1 MDNPQTPASGPKEQ
15 SEVKRTPL
23 DDFVEETNRQIRQE
37 MEQTYSAA
45 VVERFY
51 NPKNLGPIADADGH
65 ARITGPCGDTL
76 EIWLKITSDK
86 VTRAG
91 FITDGC
97 CSSIAC
103 GSMATELAI
112 GKRTEKALSISQ
124 DDILKALG
132 GLPEESVHCAL
143 LASNTLK
150 AAIKNYRK
158 Q

>member
-1 MDNPQTPASGPKEQ
+1 MDNSQIPANGPKEQ
-15 SEVKRTPL
+15 PEVKKTSL
-23 DDFVEETNRQIRQE
+23 DNFVEETNRKIRQE

-51 NPKNLGPIADADGH
+51 DPKNLGPISDADGH

-76 EIWLKITSDK
+76 EIWLKINSDK
-86 VTRAG
+86 VNQAG

-97 CSSIAC
+97 CSSIAS

-112 GKRTEKALSISQ
+112 GKRAEEVLGISQ

-143 LASNTLK
+143 LASNTLQ
-150 AAIKNYRK
+150 AAIKNYQK

>member
-1 MDNPQTPASGPKEQ
+1 MDNSQIPANGPKEQ
-15 SEVKRTPL
+15 PEVKKTAL
-23 DDFVEETNRQIRQE
+23 DNFVEETNRQIRQE

-51 NPKNLGPIADADGH
+51 NPKNLGPISDADGH
-65 ARITGPCGDTL
+65 ARITGPCGDTV
-76 EIWLKITSDK
+76 EIWLKIKSDK
-86 VTRAG
+86 VDQAG

-112 GKRTEKALSISQ
+112 GKRTEEVLGISQ

-143 LASNTLK
+143 LASNTLQ
-150 AAIKNYRK
+150 AAIKNYQK

>member
-1 MDNPQTPASGPKEQ
+1 MEDTQIPTNDPKKKTEL
-15 SEVKRTPL
+15 KKTAL
-23 DDFVEETNRQIRQE
+23 DEFVEQTNRDIRRE

-51 NPKNLGPIADADGH
+51 NPKNLGPIANADAH
-65 ARITGPCGDTL
+65 AKITGPCGDTL
-76 EIWLKITSDK
+76 EIWLKINSNK
-86 VTRAG
+86 VNQAG

-112 GKRTEKALSISQ
+112 GKIPEAVLEISQ

-150 AAIKNYRK
+150 EAIKNYL
-158 Q
+158 QQ